1 MPPKQWG
8 PHEDIRVD
16 VPRRTIPGRQSQCD
30 DGDVRQS
37 AAAGTQEIWRKISV
51 KTLTGELI
59 SLDVEGSDTIEY
71 VKAKIVKEK
80 VEGVPEELQLH
91 LAGKVLE
98 DGYTLLDYNI
108 QNESTLHLVDSSSS
122 SGGAPQPSIEWHV
135 SACVKA
141 EKADRLA
148 TAAEAAAERAE
159 LAAREAVKFADEARQ
174 ASVEARQAA
183 LFSWAGG
190 LDKQHA

>member
-1 MPPKQWG
+1 M
-8 PHEDIRVD
+8 
-16 VPRRTIPGRQSQCD
+16 
-30 DGDVRQS
+30 
-37 AAAGTQEIWRKISV
+37 
-51 KTLTGELI
+51 KTLAGEQI

-91 LAGKVLE
+91 LAGNVLE
-98 DGYTLLDYNI
+98 HGHTLLDYNI

-135 SACVKA
+135 SACIKA

-159 LAAREAVKFADEARQ
+159 VAARAAAQFAREAWQ
-174 ASVEARQAA
+174 ASAEARQAA
-183 LFSWAGG
+183 HFSWAGG

>member
-8 PHEDIRVD
+8 AHEDIRVD

-37 AAAGTQEIWRKISV
+37 AAAATQEILRKISV
-51 KTLTGELI
+51 KTLTGEQI

-71 VKAKIVKEK
+71 VKAKIVKKK
-80 VEGVPEELQLH
+80 VDGVPEELQLH

-98 DGYTLLDYNI
+98 DRYTLLDYYI

-135 SACVKA
+135 IALDKA
-141 EKADRLA
+141 EKAKCLA
-148 TAAEAAAERAE
+148 TAAEAAAERAD
-159 LAAREAVKFADEARQ
+159 LAAREAIKFADEARRV
-174 ASVEARQAA
+174 SVEARQAA
-183 LFSWAGG
+183 HFSWAGG
-190 LDKQHA
+190 PDKQHA

>member
-1 MPPKQWG
+1 
-8 PHEDIRVD
+8 
-16 VPRRTIPGRQSQCD
+16 
-30 DGDVRQS
+30 
-37 AAAGTQEIWRKISV
+37 V

-59 SLDVEGSDTIEY
+59 SLDVEGSDTIED

-80 VEGVPEELQLH
+80 VEGVPEELLLH

-98 DGYTLLDYNI
+98 DGHTLLDYNI
-108 QNESTLHLVDSSSS
+108 QHESTLHLVDSSSS

-135 SACVKA
+135 SACIKA
-141 EKADRLA
+141 EKADSLA

-183 LFSWAGG
+183 HFSWAGG